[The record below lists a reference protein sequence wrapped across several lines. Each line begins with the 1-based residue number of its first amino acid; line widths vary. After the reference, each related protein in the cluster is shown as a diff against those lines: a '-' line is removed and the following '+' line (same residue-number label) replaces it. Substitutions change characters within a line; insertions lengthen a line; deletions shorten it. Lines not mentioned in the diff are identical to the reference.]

1 MEPEIDLLAIEQG
14 SVSAPAGCGKT
25 HLIAA
30 ALIRGARP
38 KPILV
43 LTHTNAGVIALRGR
57 LDRAGVPP
65 STYRLS
71 TIDGWA
77 MRLISTFPM
86 RSGHN
91 PQLLKLAR
99 PGQDYPAIRLA
110 AAELLNAGHLNDVLA
125 ASYDRLIV
133 DEYQDCSIIQHC
145 IVAITAQTLKTCV
158 LGDPLQAIF
167 GFGGKLVLVDW
178 TTDVCAVFPAS
189 GELTTP
195 HRWINAGERAFGE
208 WLLEARRCLL
218 AGAPVDLR
226 SAPANITWVPLD
238 GTADQA
244 RRLQACQTLAPTPEG
259 GVLIIGDSRYPRE
272 QRRFASQTPG
282 AVTVESVDLRDL
294 VDFALGFDLRHP
306 SALDRIVSFADDIMT
321 GLGRPA
327 FLARVATHRSGTSPT
342 PPTDAEQAALAFC
355 YAPSHLAAVDVL
367 VELNKQAGVTVHRP
381 TVLACCI
388 KTLRSCRD
396 DIPGALADAVVKVRE
411 ENRLLGRPLPKRA
424 VGSTLLLKGL
434 EAEVAVI
441 VDLSGMDRA
450 HLYVAMTRGSKKLVI
465 CSPTPILP
473 G

>member
-14 SVSAPAGCGKT
+14 SVAAPAGCGKT

-30 ALIRGARP
+30 ALIRGAGP

-71 TIDGWA
+71 TIDGWT

-86 RSGHN
+86 RSGHD
-91 PQLLKLAR
+91 PQILKLTR
-99 PGQDYPAIRLA
+99 PAQDYPAIRLA
-110 AAELLNAGHLNDVLA
+110 AAELLSAGHLNDVLA
-125 ASYDRLIV
+125 ATYDRLIV

-145 IVAITAQTLKTCV
+145 IVATAAQTLKTCV

-167 GFGGKLVLVDW
+167 GFAGKLVDW
-178 TTDVCAVFPAS
+178 TADVCAYFPAV

-208 WLLEARRCLL
+208 WLLAVRHRLL
-218 AGAPVDLR
+218 AGTPVDLR

-244 RRLQACQTLAPTPEG
+244 RRLQACRTLAPTPDG

-272 QRRFASQTPG
+272 QRRFASLTPG

-294 VDFALGFDLRHP
+294 VDFAQSFDLRYP
-306 SALDRIVSFADDIMT
+306 SALDSIVSFADDIMT
-321 GLGRPA
+321 GIGRPA

-342 PPTDAEQAALAFC
+342 PPTDAERAALAFC
-355 YAPSHLAAVDVL
+355 HAPGHLAAVDVL

-388 KTLRSCRD
+388 KTLRACRD
-396 DIPGALADAVVKVRE
+396 DIPGALADAAVKVRE
-411 ENRLLGRPLPKRA
+411 ENRLLGRPLPRRA

-450 HLYVAMTRGSKKLVI
+450 HLYVAMTRGSKKLVV
-465 CSPTPILP
+465 CSPSPLFP
-473 G
+473 A

>member
-1 MEPEIDLLAIEQG
+1 METEIDLLAIEQG

-30 ALIRGARP
+30 ALIQGAGP

-57 LDRAGVPP
+57 LDRASVPP

-71 TIDGWA
+71 TIDGFA

-91 PQLLKLAR
+91 PQILKLTR
-99 PGQDYPAIRLA
+99 PAQDYPAIRMA

-133 DEYQDCSIIQHC
+133 DEYQDCSLVQHY
-145 IVAITAQTLKTCV
+145 IVAIAAQTLKTCV

-167 GFGGKLVLVDW
+167 GFAGKLVDW
-178 TTDVCAVFPAS
+178 TDDVCASFPAA
-189 GELTTP
+189 GELTIP
-195 HRWINAGERAFGE
+195 HRWINAGERVFGE
-208 WLLEARRCLL
+208 WLLDARRRLL
-218 AGAPVDLR
+218 ARTPVDLR
-226 SAPANITWVPLD
+226 SAPPNVTWVPLD
-238 GTADQA
+238 GKTDQA
-244 RRLQACQTLAPTPEG
+244 RRLQACRTLAPTPDG

-294 VDFALGFDLRHP
+294 VEFAQGFDLRHP
-306 SALDRIVSFADDIMT
+306 GALDRIVSFANDIMT
-321 GLGRPA
+321 GIGQSA
-327 FLARVATHRSGTSPT
+327 FLARVATHRSGASATQ
-342 PPTDAEQAALAFC
+342 PTDAERAALAFC
-355 YAPSHLAAVDVL
+355 NAPSHLAAVDVL

-396 DIPGALADAVVKVRE
+396 DIPGALADAAVKVRE

-450 HLYVAMTRGSKKLVI
+450 HLYVAMTRGSKKLVV
-465 CSPTPILP
+465 CSPTPILA

>member
-1 MEPEIDLLAIEQG
+1 MKPEIDLLAIEQG

-30 ALIRGARP
+30 ALTRGGGP

-43 LTHTNAGVIALRGR
+43 LTHTNAGVIALRSR
-57 LDRAGVPP
+57 LDRAGVSPN
-65 STYRLS
+65 TYRLS

-91 PQLLKLAR
+91 PQILKLAR
-99 PGQDYPAIRLA
+99 AAQDYPAIRLA
-110 AAELLNAGHLNDVLA
+110 AAKLLNAGHLKDVLA

-133 DEYQDCSIIQHC
+133 DEYQDCTIVQHY
-145 IVAITAQTLKTCV
+145 IVAIAAQTLKTCV

-167 GFGGKLVLVDW
+167 GFAGKLVDW
-178 TTDVCAVFPAS
+178 TADVCKHFPAA
-189 GELTTP
+189 GELATP

-208 WLLEARRCLL
+208 WLLDARSHLL
-218 AGAPVDLR
+218 ARTPVDLR
-226 SAPANITWVPLD
+226 SAPANVTWIPLD
-238 GTADQA
+238 GTADQE
-244 RRLQACQTLAPTPEG
+244 RRLQACRTPAPTPDG
-259 GVLIIGDSRYPRE
+259 GVLIIGDSRYPKE

-294 VDFALGFDLRHP
+294 VDFAQGFNLRHP
-306 SALDRIVSFADDIMT
+306 NALDSIVSFADNIMT
-321 GLGRPA
+321 GLGRSA
-327 FLARVATHRSGTSPT
+327 FLARVATHRSGMSPT
-342 PPTDAEQAALAFC
+342 PPTEAERAALAFC
-355 YAPSHLAAVDVL
+355 HSPSHLAAVDVL

-396 DIPGALADAVVKVRE
+396 DIPGALADAAVKVRE

-450 HLYVAMTRGSKKLVI
+450 HLYVAMTRGSKKLVV
-465 CSPTPILP
+465 CSPTSILF